1 MIKVVTDSSSELPPE
16 MAKKLGI
23 EVVPLYVRFG
33 EEIHRERVTISDEEF
48 YQKLVAG
55 PIYPATIQPGPNDF
69 IETYEAVAKGTD
81 GIVSIH
87 ISSKLSGTVNSA
99 LQAKSMANLD
109 CPIEVVDSQ
118 TVSVALGL
126 ITIAAAEAARQGKD
140 LQQVLNVAKDAM
152 DNTYSLC
159 ILDTLK
165 YLQIGGRIGKAKAL
179 LGTMLNVKPLITV
192 KDGEVVPVGQVR
204 SRAKGLGQLFE
215 FIQKAERIDDLAIGY
230 STTLDDALS
239 LSQQVASIFNKDQI
253 KVMRLGTTLGVHLGP
268 GALILSYRGKA
279 SGTNTISQEI

>member
-55 PIYPATIQPGPNDF
+55 PIHPATIQPGPNDF
-69 IETYEAVAKGTD
+69 IETYEADAKGTD

-99 LQAKSMANLD
+99 LQAKSMANID

-268 GALILSYRGKA
+268 GAIILSYRGKA
-279 SGTNTISQEI
+279 SGTNTIS